1 MIAGLEFVLIH
12 VPDVAAA
19 RAFYTQKLGFQIEEE
34 RPDFLQFT
42 QQLGGAVFAIG
53 QGDSP
58 RTSDGGIEL
67 WWSVSDADA
76 TYRDLIAK
84 GVESLED
91 PHDMPFGRAFSI
103 KDPAGNRISMF
114 QAPSS

>member
-12 VPDVAAA
+12 VADVAAA
-19 RAFYTQKLGFQIEEE
+19 KTFYMEKLGLQIAAE

-42 QQLGGAVFAIG
+42 QEPGGAIFAIG
-53 QGDSP
+53 QGDGP

-67 WWSVSDADA
+67 WWRVSDADA
-76 TYRDLIAK
+76 TYRELIAK
-84 GVESLED
+84 GVESLAE
-91 PHDMPFGRAFSI
+91 PQDMPFGRAFSA

-114 QAPSS
+114 EPPSR